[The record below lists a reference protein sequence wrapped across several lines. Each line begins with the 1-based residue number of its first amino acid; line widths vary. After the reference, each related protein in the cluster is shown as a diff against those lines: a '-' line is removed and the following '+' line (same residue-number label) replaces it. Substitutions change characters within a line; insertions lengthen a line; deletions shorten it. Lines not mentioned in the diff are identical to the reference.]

1 MKKHILIILTL
12 GLFYSGIAQTLD
24 TVSVGAGYA
33 NEVWYSLDDDS
44 ETHHARSDWDLA
56 FSVGGRGAAIHTNG
70 GNGVELRVYQG
81 GDTSA
86 WASLDT
92 VGISSW
98 PILYNTDT
106 SWAVGAFNSKAA
118 GGFDYGWGNYSLITH
133 FVTADSLYVLKLAN
147 GSYKKLWLD
156 KLASGVY
163 YFKHAD
169 LNGEH
174 EQSATVTKTDYVNKN
189 FAYYSLANNTVL
201 DREPDN
207 TAWDLLFTKYVAF
220 IPIPYGVTGILTN
233 SGTDVAKVSG
243 ADAGDLDEST
253 ASYSQHI
260 ATVGW
265 DWKSFNGMGY
275 SIVDSI
281 AFFVKSKGGSVYKIV
296 PQDFGGSA
304 SGNFIFTRE
313 VVQALQIEDN
323 ESISD
328 ATIFP
333 NPAVDVVNV
342 LFNAHAAATVQLS
355 LISMN
360 GATVHQEQYSGNGG
374 LNKVTINVQNLSPGV
389 YLLNIQAGAE
399 IVQQKVVIK

>member
-1 MKKHILIILTL
+1 
-12 GLFYSGIAQTLD
+12 
-24 TVSVGAGYA
+24 
-33 NEVWYSLDDDS
+33 
-44 ETHHARSDWDLA
+44 
-56 FSVGGRGAAIHTNG
+56 
-70 GNGVELRVYQG
+70 
-81 GDTSA
+81 
-86 WASLDT
+86 
-92 VGISSW
+92 
-98 PILYNTDT
+98 
-106 SWAVGAFNSKAA
+106 
-118 GGFDYGWGNYSLITH
+118 
-133 FVTADSLYVLKLAN
+133 
-147 GSYKKLWLD
+147 
-156 KLASGVY
+156 
-163 YFKHAD
+163 
-169 LNGEH
+169 
-174 EQSATVTKTDYVNKN
+174 
-189 FAYYSLANNTVL
+189 
-201 DREPDN
+201 
-207 TAWDLLFTKYVAF
+207 
-220 IPIPYGVTGILTN
+220 
-233 SGTDVAKVSG
+233 
-243 ADAGDLDEST
+243 
-253 ASYSQHI
+253 
-260 ATVGW
+260 
-265 DWKSFNGMGY
+265 MGY